1 MNARQGGGDFGFTPL
16 MEAAYNGQVD
26 MVEILLQHGADPRL
40 RDGEGRTAADHAHAQ
55 GHASLAE
62 RLGSMACS

>member
-1 MNARQGGGDFGFTPL
+1 MNARQGKGGFGFTPL

-40 RDGEGRTAADHAHAQ
+40 RDEEGRTAADHARAQ